1 MTPIVAD
8 VRGHGPPVVLL
19 HGQPG
24 SAADWGPLRRLLEDD
39 YTVIVP
45 DRPGYGRTGGTA
57 LGFRGNADAIADLL
71 DRYGISSAT
80 IVGHSWGG
88 GVAIALA
95 EGHPGRVAGLVLVS
109 SIGPGDPLSRL
120 DRLLA
125 IPPVGTAI
133 AAVVLNAA
141 GLVLSLAAVR
151 RYIDRRVRGT
161 NDESLAA
168 MADAWRAGKVWR
180 SYVIE
185 QRALVYEL
193 PGLAPGMAWIQ
204 APTAVLIGGA
214 DHVVPPASGERLAAS
229 IPGARLTCLAGV
241 GHLLA
246 HEQPEVVAA
255 AVVEVM
261 GRESA

>member
-1 MTPIVAD
+1 MTPIVAV

-57 LGFRGNADAIADLL
+57 LGFRGNADAVADLL
-71 DRYGISSAT
+71 DRCGISSAT

-109 SIGPGDPLSRL
+109 SVGPGDPLSRL

-151 RYIDRRVRGT
+151 RYIDRRVRG
-161 NDESLAA
+161 N
-168 MADAWRAGKVWR
+168 
-180 SYVIE
+180 
-185 QRALVYEL
+185 
-193 PGLAPGMAWIQ
+193 
-204 APTAVLIGGA
+204 
-214 DHVVPPASGERLAAS
+214 ER
-229 IPGARLTCLAGV
+229 
-241 GHLLA
+241 
-246 HEQPEVVAA
+246 
-255 AVVEVM
+255 
-261 GRESA
+261 